1 MSLSGWPLSF
11 LNVMLLG
18 HWCPSGDYTRSHLQ
32 PGLMRRKVC
41 SHYMFTL
48 VWFGY
53 LIGVLSLSLI
63 VAYFIFSIY
72 MACYCILLRLS
83 EDLVISPGVCS
94 YDFCRCSS

>member
-11 LNVMLLG
+11 LNVMHLG

-41 SHYMFTL
+41 SQLHVHFSMVRLPFC
-48 VWFGY
+48 
-53 LIGVLSLSLI
+53 VLSLSLI

-72 MACYCILLRLS
+72 MACLLY
-83 EDLVISPGVCS
+83 LVTSL
-94 YDFCRCSS
+94 